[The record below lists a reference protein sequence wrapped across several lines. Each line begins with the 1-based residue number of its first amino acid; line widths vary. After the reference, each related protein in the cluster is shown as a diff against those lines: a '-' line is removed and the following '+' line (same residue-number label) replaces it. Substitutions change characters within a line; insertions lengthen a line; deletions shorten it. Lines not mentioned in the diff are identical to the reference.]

1 MWNGS
6 SQVATWQATI
16 ASETTV
22 RAARRISD
30 RLDRSGLATLARY
43 GREHFS
49 EIGRLGDLS
58 TVSRHRGQLSAWGK
72 RGGRP
77 RKASLAD
84 MREARSASWIAIGFA
99 MSCASIRYHSG
110 LHQDGK
116 PIGPHWLAAS
126 WWVARGEE
134 GRGNPSPDP
143 HSLYAFVATSAA
155 SIAPGPSV

>member
-1 MWNGS
+1 M
-6 SQVATWQATI
+6 
-16 ASETTV
+16 
-22 RAARRISD
+22 ARHT
-30 RLDRSGLATLARY
+30 GLAALNRCGLPY
-43 GREHFS
+43 GF
-49 EIGRLGDLS
+49 
-58 TVSRHRGQLSAWGK
+58 
-72 RGGRP
+72 
-77 RKASLAD
+77 
-84 MREARSASWIAIGFA
+84 AIGFA

-134 GRGNPSPDP
+134 GRGHPSPDP